1 MTRSQLVIDKA
12 IDRVRKLLALAKGTS
27 EHEAA
32 LAAENA
38 TKLIEQF
45 QLTEA
50 MIRVDDVEAEPEPI
64 EKSARLEPELPE
76 FSGQNGVRRKRIA
89 WKETIAQALA
99 SDLGIRMYWRNHVD
113 ICGFGRESAVQTW
126 RYTFM
131 YLCRAADQLA
141 DEAWVR
147 EGDRDQSA
155 RAWKNAFRVGCAQ
168 RLSTR
173 IWEARQKRERE
184 QYAVKRQARKEAQE
198 RAEIFAAS
206 GAVDPEVTENKES
219 LALAIVAKDQE
230 QVDAEYKEYSKG
242 WRGTQSRI
250 GSTTSRDGYSAG
262 KAAGDRVS
270 LGGKRA
276 GLASGQRRIGRDS

>member
-50 MIRVDDVEAEPEPI
+50 MIRVDDTEAEPEVI
-64 EKSARLEPELPE
+64 EQAARLEPDLPE
-76 FSGQNGVRRKRIA
+76 YSSRGMNGRKRIA
-89 WKETIAQALA
+89 WKETIASATA
-99 SDLGIRMYWRNHVD
+99 SDLGIHMYWKNHVD
-113 ICGFGRESAVQTW
+113 ICGFGRESAIQTW

-131 YLCRAADQLA
+131 YLCRAVDQLA
-141 DEAWVR
+141 DDAWFR
-147 EGDRDQSA
+147 EGDHEQSI

-173 IWEARQKRERE
+173 IWQARQKRESDQRMSKYHAARERAAEVRE
-184 QYAVKRQARKEAQE
+184 QPEAAVHDE
-198 RAEIFAAS
+198 
-206 GAVDPEVTENKES
+206 PESKES
-219 LALAIVAKDQE
+219 LALAIVKKDQE
-230 QVDAEYKEYSKG
+230 QVDAEYKAYSKG
-242 WRGTQSRI
+242 WGRSQSRI
-250 GSTTSRDGYSAG
+250 GSTSSRDGYSAG

-276 GLASGQRRIGRDS
+276 GLPSGQRRIGRDS